1 MIMTNTK
8 QCQSCVYGEF
18 WARVGWICTKCFD
31 ARGNIHQDRKPER
44 TKYYCLDYVDKRGK
58 RKMNAM
64 IVEKKEEVKTVE
76 NTVEKPVESV
86 EKSDDK
92 PKKHSWTVGDTE
104 TLIHFYNKG
113 AEIKALAEMFE
124 VTETAIKIK
133 LQKLKR
139 SEQWKGHFTDS
150 GTTSKT
156 ETLPEPKMPVARK
169 RMVYKA
175 SGIGFIDVAGGMIAL
190 DGNALTL
197 NISDFLEKRGMT
209 NFYGKVE
216 VKITPI
222 QPTGITVSVE
232 EE

>member
-8 QCQSCVYGEF
+8 QCKSCVVYGEF
-18 WARVGWICTKCFD
+18 WARVGWICNRAFDTRGKIHQELIANRTEHECFD
-31 ARGNIHQDRKPER
+31 YE
-44 TKYYCLDYVDKRGK
+44 KRGK
-58 RKMNAM
+58 KKMNAI
-64 IVEKKEEVKTVE
+64 IVDKDKKEEVKA
-76 NTVEKPVESV
+76 VEKTV

-113 AEIKALAEMFE
+113 ASIKDLAEMFE
-124 VTETAIKIK
+124 TTETAVRIK
-133 LQKLKR
+133 LNKLKR

-216 VKITPI
+216 IKITPI

>member
-18 WARVGWICTKCFD
+18 WARVGWVCVRAFDAQKDIVYQDRIPNRTKNKCFD
-31 ARGNIHQDRKPER
+31 YE
-44 TKYYCLDYVDKRGK
+44 KRGK
-58 RKMNAM
+58 KKMNAI
-64 IVEKKEEVKTVE
+64 IVEKKEETTAAPVVE
-76 NTVEKPVESV
+76 NTVESV

-92 PKKHSWTVGDTE
+92 PKKHSWTDE
-104 TLIHFYNKG
+104 DIQTLIHFYNKG

-124 VTETAIKIK
+124 TTETAVRIK

-139 SEQWKGHFTDS
+139 SDRWSGYFTDS

-156 ETLPEPKMPVARK
+156 ETVAEPETPVSK
-169 RMVYKA
+169 KKKVYKA
-175 SGIGFIDVAGGMIAL
+175 SGIGFIDVAGGMMAL
-190 DGNALTL
+190 DGKALTL
-197 NISDFLEKRGMT
+197 DISDFLEKSGMT

-216 VKITPI
+216 IKITPI
-222 QPTGITVSVE
+222 QPTGIQVRVE